1 MRTTLKWARA
11 GLAAVYL
18 VATSFGNVH
27 AADFAGHNGAKQ
39 ARPAGDDSILR
50 IPANAAFPLSK
61 RIDLG
66 VGRSI
71 VVQFP
76 VPLKDVLVSDP
87 KVLDAV
93 VQSSDRVFLIA
104 KGTGQ
109 TNAFFFDEYGQQIL
123 TLDVAIGADLSALDQ
138 LLARLIPGSSVK
150 SEIAGRA
157 IILTGSVRTPIDSN
171 RAAQIAAQFAAVN
184 AQAGSVTSAP
194 SATSNTST
202 TTNIG
207 GLGGS
212 GYQSV
217 SDNSTASGG
226 SSTGEDVYGEKP
238 IINLISVEGEEQVM
252 LRVSVAEVQR
262 TILKQ
267 FGINV
272 GALVNSGNFTTAVLS
287 ANGLPLTAA
296 TLGSLPT
303 PGIGSEGAIAGTMS
317 FFNKGPQYGQDLTAF
332 GNSGVASLW
341 QSGNQAVGGAL
352 RALERDGLI
361 KTLAEPN
368 LTAVSG
374 EPAKFLAGGE
384 FPIPVVDSLGQV
396 SVTFK
401 EFGIG
406 LAFTPLVL
414 SEGRISLKIESEVSE
429 LSLQGAVVL
438 SGIQIPALKKRSAK
452 STVELPSGGSIA
464 IAGLLSE
471 DTRQNID
478 GFPGLKDLPILGT
491 LFRSRD
497 YQRDETE
504 LVVIVTPYMVR
515 PVARQEL
522 ARPLDGL
529 GDPTDRKANFL
540 GHINRI
546 YGGGRPAPVGDL
558 KGDYGFIVE

>member
-1 MRTTLKWARA
+1 MRSTLKWARA
-11 GLAAVYL
+11 SMAAVFF
-18 VATSFGNVH
+18 VVSSFGNVH
-27 AADFAGHNGAKQ
+27 AADFSG
-39 ARPAGDDSILR
+39 RPAARGQTGGDSVLR
-50 IPANAAFPLSK
+50 IPANAAFPLTK
-61 RIDLG
+61 RLDLG
-66 VGRSI
+66 IGRSV

-138 LLARLIPGSSVK
+138 LLGRLIPGSNVH

-157 IILTGSVRTPIDSN
+157 IVLTGTVRTPIDSD
-171 RAAQIAAQFAAVN
+171 RAAQIAAQFAQAN
-184 AQAGSVTSAP
+184 AQVGSIINSSAP
-194 SATSNTST
+194 SASTSSTTTSNTT
-202 TTNIG
+202 IG
-207 GLGGS
+207 GSYQSATTDAGGGS
-212 GYQSV
+212 N
-217 SDNSTASGG
+217 SDAA
-226 SSTGEDVYGEKP
+226 DVYGSKP
-238 IINLISVEGEEQVM
+238 IINLISVEAEEQVM

-296 TLGSLPT
+296 TLGTLPT
-303 PGIGSEGAIAGTMS
+303 AGIGSEGALAGAMS
-317 FFNKGPQYGQDLTAF
+317 FFNSGPSYGSDLTAF
-332 GNSGVASLW
+332 GNSGVATMW

-352 RALERDGLI
+352 RALERDGLV

-384 FPIPVVDSLGQV
+384 YPVPVVDSLGQV
-396 SVTFK
+396 SVSYK
-401 EFGIG
+401 EYGIG
-406 LAFTPLVL
+406 LAFTPVVL

-429 LSLQGAVVL
+429 LTLQGAVVL
-438 SGIQIPALKKRSAK
+438 SNIQIPALKKRSAK

-504 LVVIVTPYMVR
+504 LVVIVTPYLVR

-529 GDPTDRKANFL
+529 ADPTDRKANFL

-546 YGGGRPAPVGDL
+546 YGAGRPAPVGDL